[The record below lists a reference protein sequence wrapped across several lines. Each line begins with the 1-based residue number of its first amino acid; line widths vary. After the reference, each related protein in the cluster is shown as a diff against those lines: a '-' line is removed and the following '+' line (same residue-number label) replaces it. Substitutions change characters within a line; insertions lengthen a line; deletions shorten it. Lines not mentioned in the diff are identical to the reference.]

1 MAVEQGVVL
10 GAILDREKVSP
21 YIHDLKIKE
30 ILETNEYSIIPE
42 LTLLYTAFVNYG
54 GNRLHIQVILESSD
68 SVYQDINLYGKMFFS
83 GFDKFRFSYRK
94 QMERDGLPILLDIV
108 RKVSNALTEFRR
120 SRIESNTGQN
130 IY

>member
-54 GNRLHIQVILESSD
+54 GNRYI
-68 SVYQDINLYGKMFFS
+68 
-83 GFDKFRFSYRK
+83 FR
-94 QMERDGLPILLDIV
+94 
-108 RKVSNALTEFRR
+108 
-120 SRIESNTGQN
+120 
-130 IY
+130 